1 MAKTM
6 DHPLRHLSSAL
17 RTRLPT
23 WLGGQGGL
31 TTTAQ
36 EAVWPLAEALQ
47 CKRELGASFV
57 ADPLAAGDARFVARA
72 SELETL
78 ATVIESWQNGCPV
91 MAAVTGPR
99 GCGITSLLNQLPALL
114 SPNTA
119 CRSEQLA
126 ERLRSE
132 SDVLALIARL
142 FDLQAA
148 PDSRTTLIDQLNAA
162 APRVLILD
170 DAHFLA
176 FRVMGA
182 RGAARSLG
190 AIMVATQQRHLWVI
204 GCRRQ
209 AWRRLMYMHQVHRF
223 FTHVLE
229 LEYFSAEQLND
240 VIVARHGETTEET
253 SSRDLQRLQQLSGGK
268 PDLAFLY
275 LQCGIPTETGTYR
288 PLDVSVLKQLEMDDL
303 FTLAELAV
311 HGSLQLEEHCQI
323 FRTAAENSQMQLNQL
338 CNWGLVERLDPNGGS
353 STARFRITP
362 ILSALVS
369 EHLYKSNYL
378 Y

>member
-1 MAKTM
+1 M
-6 DHPLRHLSSAL
+6 DHPLQRLAGAL
-17 RTRLPT
+17 RNRLPT
-23 WLGGQGGL
+23 WLGGRGGL
-31 TTTAQ
+31 TTTAH

-47 CKRELGASFV
+47 CKRELGDSYATE
-57 ADPLAAGDARFVARA
+57 PLSAGDARFVARN

-78 ATVIESWQNGCPV
+78 ATVIEHWQNRFPV
-91 MAAVTGPR
+91 MAAVTGPQ
-99 GCGITSLLNQLPALL
+99 GCGITSLLNQLPGLL
-114 SPNTA
+114 SPDTVY
-119 CRSEQLA
+119 RSEQLA

-132 SDVLALIARL
+132 GDVLVLLTRL
-142 FDLQAA
+142 FDLAA
-148 PDSRTTLIDQLNAA
+148 TPDSPATLIDQLNAA

-170 DAHFLA
+170 NAHFLA

-190 AIMVATQQRHLWVI
+190 AIMVATQQRHLWIV

-209 AWRRLMYMHQVHRF
+209 AWRRMMYMHQVDRF

-240 VIVARHGETTEET
+240 VIVARQGETVEELPAH
-253 SSRDLQRLQQLSGGK
+253 DLQKLQQLSAGK

-275 LQCGIPTETGTYR
+275 LQCGILAETGGYR
-288 PLDVSVLKQLEMDDL
+288 PLDASVLKQLEMDDL
-303 FTLAELAV
+303 FSLAELAV
-311 HGSLQLEEHCQI
+311 HGSLQLEEHGQI
-323 FRTAAENSQMQLNQL
+323 FRVSPENSQLQLNRL

-353 STARFRITP
+353 PSARFRITP
-362 ILSALVS
+362 VLSALIS